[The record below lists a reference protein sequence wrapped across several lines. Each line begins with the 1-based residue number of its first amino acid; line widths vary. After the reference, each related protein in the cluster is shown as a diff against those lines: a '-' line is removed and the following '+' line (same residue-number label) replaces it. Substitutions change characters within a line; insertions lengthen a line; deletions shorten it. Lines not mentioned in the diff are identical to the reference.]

1 MGDLMTEISNNPRG
15 GPLVP
20 MIEVEDMSPRM
31 REASERALKRAG
43 RVPNSARALANAGDL
58 GAAARSF
65 FEEAL
70 VTGSLARELRLLVRY
85 KVATINNCVYCATHQ
100 LNFLT
105 QGGTE
110 LEKLEHIHDHATHPA
125 FDERERAALAWADA
139 LTRDASN
146 IPSQVAERFV
156 SNFTPQERTEITIIA
171 AAMGALNRFNDA
183 LGVPIEGAVAEI
195 AATVPIER
203 RVVA

>member
-1 MGDLMTEISNNPRG
+1 MTETTRYKG
-15 GPLVP
+15 AEPLVP

-31 REASERALKRAG
+31 REAAERALKRAG

-65 FEEAL
+65 FEEML
-70 VTGSLARELRLLVRY
+70 VTGSVDRELRLLVRY
-85 KVATINNCVYCATHQ
+85 KVATINNCVYCSTHQ

-105 QGGTE
+105 KGGADQD
-110 LEKLEHIHDHATHPA
+110 KLRAIHDYAAHPA
-125 FDERERAALAWADA
+125 FDARERAALAWADA

-146 IPSQVAERFV
+146 IAPEVAADFV
-156 SNFTPQERTEITIIA
+156 AAFSPQERAEITIIA

-183 LGVPIEGAVAEI
+183 LKVPIEDAVADI
-195 AATVPIER
+195 AAVVPTER
-203 RVVA
+203 RVAETATG